1 MVINRLL
8 LNLQI
13 ELTLYAEK
21 DCQPDIQKL
30 TVGVNS
36 EIHMYA
42 LQKMHEKPEIYR
54 DPLILF
60 ELS

>member
-1 MVINRLL
+1 MRGKI
-8 LNLQI
+8 
-13 ELTLYAEK
+13 
-21 DCQPDIQKL
+21 CQTDIQKL
-30 TVGVNS
+30 TVEANS
-36 EIHMYA
+36 EIHTYA